1 MKTTRDI
8 KSGLDLGRNRKVP
21 CRTSFIEEEVEKEL
35 KDEFGDVLSE
45 DERAE
50 IKEKEGRRIE
60 AHNLALKKSRMK
72 ILKQKERGKLRQ
84 EARMGKRSDPV
95 ERGGDRSKKPSG
107 EKRFNEISFEY

>member
-8 KSGLDLGRNRKVP
+8 KSGLDLARNQKVP
-21 CRTSFIEEEVEKEL
+21 CRTSFIEEKLKKEL

-50 IKEKEGRRIE
+50 IEEKESRRIE

-72 ILKQKERGKLRQ
+72 VLKQKERGKLIQ
-84 EARMGKRSDPV
+84 EVRMEKKSDPV
-95 ERGGDRSKKPSG
+95 GRVNKNKKPS
-107 EKRFNEISFEY
+107 EKKRFNEISFEY